1 MLVVSPGPMSLPFP
15 IKNIIYKHPIRCWW
29 LVPALCPYHFPLY
42 IIYKHPIRCW
52 WLVPALCPYHFP
64 SKTSYINIPQDVG
77 G

>member
-15 IKNIIYKHPIRCWW
+15 IKNIIYKHPT
-29 LVPALCPYHFPLY
+29 
-42 IIYKHPIRCW
+42 RCW